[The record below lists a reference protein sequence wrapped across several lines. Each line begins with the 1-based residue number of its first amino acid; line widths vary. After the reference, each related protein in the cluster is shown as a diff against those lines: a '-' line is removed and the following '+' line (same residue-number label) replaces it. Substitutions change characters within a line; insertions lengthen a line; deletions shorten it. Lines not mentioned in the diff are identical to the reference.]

1 VGQLHPP
8 FTHTIGR
15 LSELRSLQK
24 HGPPNAQIA
33 CSGAAASHGDAA
45 SDDAS
50 KVPREAIELEQPAMV
65 KEKQTR
71 KGARMC
77 AA

>member
-8 FTHTIGR
+8 FTHTVGR
-15 LSELRSLQK
+15 LSELRSLQEQ
-24 HGPPNAQIA
+24 GPPNAQIA

-50 KVPREAIELEQPAMV
+50 KLPREALELEQAAMV
-65 KEKQTR
+65 KEQQTR
-71 KGARMC
+71 KGGRMR